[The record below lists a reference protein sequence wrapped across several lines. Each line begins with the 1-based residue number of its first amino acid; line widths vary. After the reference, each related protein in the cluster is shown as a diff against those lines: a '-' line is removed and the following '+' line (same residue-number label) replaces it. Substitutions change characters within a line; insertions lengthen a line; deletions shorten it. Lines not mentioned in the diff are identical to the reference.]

1 MPKFKYAKLVRDK
14 IVEDQVASGAKPNFR
29 RLNALEHKEELINK
43 IIEEAKEATK
53 ASPDELIAEIADIQQ
68 VIDDLKLLCGIKD
81 EDIVKVQEIKNNK
94 KGTFREGLFIDY
106 VDASEDN
113 KWVDYYRKNPDRFP
127 AIE

>member
-29 RLNALEHKEELINK
+29 RLNALEHKEELLNK

-127 AIE
+127 EIE

>member
-127 AIE
+127 EIE